1 MIEMVEIRM
10 FEILFK
16 CVWNRD
22 FEMGRK
28 MVL

>member
-22 FEMGRK
+22 FEMDRK